1 MFSQTPG
8 EYKALQILGRCFFWV
23 SWIGRWA
30 EILFWQVPCS
40 TVTTGPWST
49 FGVRKLKKTKTYP
62 WHYVHSDLMAEVYYS
77 VYRRMH
83 GLRLTC
89 PLQIPGDCKEELWV
103 SLSPWCLFI
112 YSGLQSRHW
121 DLQSSPHD
129 SNKQPKLQRTDSDLP
144 LGFSIFKI
152 PWGLE
157 WGEFW
162 PFTCVLVLIKE
173 QNKCSDL

>member
-1 MFSQTPG
+1 MWSSSN
-8 EYKALQILGRCFFWV
+8 LRCFFWV

-30 EILFWQVPCS
+30 EILYFWQAPCS
-40 TVTTGPWST
+40 TVATGPWST
-49 FGVRKLKKTKTYP
+49 FGVRKLKKKKHILDFMCIQTWWQRCITQCTEECMVSDSP
-62 WHYVHSDLMAEVYYS
+62 AHYKSLGIVKKRAV
-77 VYRRMH
+77 
-83 GLRLTC
+83 
-89 PLQIPGDCKEELWV
+89 WV

-152 PWGLE
+152 PGGLE
-157 WGEFW
+157 WSEFW

-173 QNKCSDL
+173 QNKCSGL